1 MNTAVNVFE
10 NQLIQTINDSH
21 LPVSVVRVVL
31 EKTLLMVK
39 EQERTAISQES
50 QQSQEETNNATNS

>member
-1 MNTAVNVFE
+1 MNTAINVFE
-10 NQLIQTINDSH
+10 NNLIQAINDSH

-39 EQERTAISQES
+39 EQERTAIENES
-50 QQSQEETNNATNS
+50 QQIQEVNE